1 MKKSKAM
8 GILEGLLFASGKSLD
23 MDELSKTLKISV
35 DDVLDCI
42 KSLNEEYEKTF
53 HGINI
58 SIVGDKVRL
67 TTKSEISIYIEE
79 FFKPKE
85 KERLSKAALETLA
98 IVMFQQ
104 PVTRSDIEEIR
115 GVSSEKALNTLKSKN
130 LVCETGR
137 LDKPGRPILYSITED
152 CLEYFGI
159 RDTEEIQLEYKKCIN
174 R

>member
-8 GILEGLLFASGKSLD
+8 GILEGLLFVSGESID
-23 MDELSKTLKISV
+23 INELSNTLEISV
-35 DDVLDCI
+35 DEVLDCL
-42 KSLNEEYEKTF
+42 KLLKKEYEKPF

-58 SIVGDKVRL
+58 SIVGNRVRL
-67 TTKSEISIYIEE
+67 TTKSELSIYIEK

-98 IVMFQQ
+98 IVMFEQ
-104 PVTRSDIEEIR
+104 PVTRTDIESIR

-159 RDTEEIQLEYKKCIN
+159 KNIEEIKLEYKKCIN